1 MAIRLGAFYFI
12 FFSAVGAMAPY
23 WTLYLGDR
31 GLSATAIGALVALMT
46 VTKVIAPNFWGWLAD
61 VSLGRTW
68 TIRISA
74 VLALVAFAGLFMP
87 GGIIWLVLVVALYG
101 FFSQGVL
108 PQFEALTLG
117 HLGSGTARYARIRIW
132 GSVGFIVA
140 VVVAGWILERTGPGW
155 VPVLVWPLLA
165 LVAVSCFTVRASQ
178 RDEPCA
184 TQCEPGPPMDR
195 LAIGGFLLACLLMQ
209 LSHAPFYVFFTIHL
223 DELGYGRGLIGQL
236 WALGVIAEIGAF
248 WAMAALTARFGLR
261 ALFLFCF
268 VAGALRWTIVAELA
282 DDLIW
287 LAISQI
293 LHAAT
298 FGIYHAAAVQLVHR
312 LFAPAYRGRGQGLYS
327 SIGFGLGGG
336 LGSLLTGFAWE
347 ICGPY
352 FTWMSA
358 AVVSVLG
365 MLVVWLLVRE
375 PPPRQRVT
383 ADERRT
389 V

>member
-1 MAIRLGAFYFI
+1 MAIRLGFFYFI

-31 GLSATAIGALVALMT
+31 GLSASAIGALVALMT
-46 VTKVIAPNFWGWLAD
+46 VTKVIAPNFWGWMAD

-74 VLALVAFAGLFMP
+74 ILALFAFAGLFVP
-87 GGIIWLVLVVALYG
+87 GGIVWLAIVVALYG

-117 HLGSGTARYARIRIW
+117 HLGAGTARYARIRIW

-140 VVVAGWILERTGPGW
+140 VVAAGWILERTGPGW

-165 LVAVSCFTVRASQ
+165 LAALSCFTVRASAQ
-178 RDEPCA
+178 DEPRV
-184 TQCEPGPPMDR
+184 TQSESGQPMDR
-195 LAIGGFLLACLLMQ
+195 LAIAGFLLACLLMQ
-209 LSHAPFYVFFTIHL
+209 LSHGPFYVFFTIHL

-248 WAMAALTARFGLR
+248 WGMATLTARFGLR
-261 ALFLFCF
+261 TLFLFCF
-268 VAGALRWTIVAELA
+268 MAGTIRWAIVAELST
-282 DDLIW
+282 DLVW
-287 LAISQI
+287 LAVAQL

-336 LGSLLTGFAWE
+336 LGSLLAGIAWE
-347 ICGPY
+347 TMGPY

-358 AVVSVLG
+358 AVVSALG
-365 MLVVWLLVRE
+365 IAVVWLLVRE
-375 PPPRQRVT
+375 PLSHQRAT
-383 ADERRT
+383 AER
-389 V
+389 